1 MSKPAGRHK
10 AQQLTVRQIESFMT
24 KGKHQDGNGLILQVN
39 NKDSKQW
46 LLRCTIKGQVNSD
59 GKPLRRTFG
68 LGSYKQVSL
77 SQAREKAR
85 RYVDCAREGKDP
97 SQELRDTST
106 VPNFK
111 TAANEYLTMRLA
123 APADKGGWRNE
134 KHRNQWSSTLETYV
148 YPEIGATRIDQV
160 KTSDIQSLLLPIWY
174 TKRETARRVR
184 QRVNLVFRYAAGKG
198 WLSGTN
204 PMFDLEMDT
213 GGAPPRENFKALK
226 YAELPKFMHWLRD
239 VETPVMSRLALEFT
253 ILTASRTGEVIG
265 AIWSEIDLDAA
276 LWTIPKQRMKAG
288 KEHRVPL
295 CDRAVEI
302 LKYLEPITKPRGW
315 VFESQ
320 RPGKP
325 LSNMAMLTLL
335 RRHKHDFTTHGFR
348 SSFRDWCAE
357 QTGFPP
363 AAVERCLAHGIKDK
377 SEAAYHRSEY
387 LEKRREIMSAW
398 ETYAQSAADGVGS
411 NVVTLTANK

>member
-1 MSKPAGRHK
+1 MNKPAGRHK
-10 AQQLTVRQIESFMT
+10 AQQLTVRQIESLRK
-24 KGKHQDGNGLILQVN
+24 KGKHQDGNGLVLQVN

-46 LLRCTIKGQVNSD
+46 LLRCTIKGQTND
-59 GKPLRRTFG
+59 KGQPLRRTFG

-85 RYVDCAREGKDP
+85 RYVECAREGRDP

-111 TAANEYLTMRLA
+111 SAAEEYLSMRLSV
-123 APADKGGWRNE
+123 PADKGGWRNE
-134 KHRNQWSSTLETYV
+134 KHRKQWASTLETYV
-148 YPEIGATRIDQV
+148 YPHIGARRIDLI
-160 KTSDIQSLLLPIWY
+160 KTSDIQNLLLPIWY

-184 QRVNLVFRYAAGKG
+184 QRVNLVFRYAAGRG

-213 GGAPPRENFKALK
+213 GGAPDRENFKALK
-226 YAELPKFMHWLRD
+226 YDMLPEFMRWLRD
-239 VETPVMSRLALEFT
+239 VETPVMSRLALEFV
-253 ILTASRTGEVIG
+253 ILTASRTGEVINSV
-265 AIWSEIDLDAA
+265 WDEIDLEAA

-302 LKYLEPITKPRGW
+302 LKFLEPITKPRGW

-320 RPGKP
+320 RPGRP

-335 RRHKHDFTTHGFR
+335 RRHNFDFTTHGFR

-363 AAVERCLAHGIKDK
+363 AAVERCLAHGTSRQSPIA
-377 SEAAYHRSEY
+377 SGRTAS
-387 LEKRREIMSAW
+387 RR
-398 ETYAQSAADGVGS
+398 TYTGVATPLNACLAD
-411 NVVTLTANK
+411 